1 MPPGAYLVFHMLITV
16 AFLGEAFTASVATV
30 RLDLCV
36 CSGVA
41 HSGRKR
47 REGLLAYQ
55 ACHAEVEA
63 ACLFAEHIAPLQALL
78 YLFEVMYLL
87 CL

>member
-1 MPPGAYLVFHMLITV
+1 MLITV
-16 AFLGEAFTASVATV
+16 AFLCEALTASVATV
-30 RLDLCV
+30 GLHLCV
-36 CSGVA
+36 CSSVA

-47 REGLLAYQ
+47 RKGLLAYQ

-78 YLFEVMYLL
+78 YLFQVMYLL